1 MSELLIEFFSEEI
14 PPNLQI
20 STRKQFQKLLEEK
33 LSEANIKYGSFEV
46 YSTPTRIVTHI
57 SELPDKIKI
66 LPAEIKGPKVGVP
79 EKVLENF
86 AKSRFVS
93 LSELYEKKTEKG
105 NFHFVKI
112 KGKEINSEEELI
124 KCILKSLNEI
134 SWKKSMKWSDYEMS
148 WGRPLRSIIAIFEK

>member
-33 LSEANIKYGSFEV
+33 LFEANIKYKNFEV

-93 LSELYEKKTEKG
+93 LSELYEKKTDKG
-105 NFHFVKI
+105 NFHFVNI
-112 KGKEINSEEELI
+112 
-124 KCILKSLNEI
+124 
-134 SWKKSMKWSDYEMS
+134 
-148 WGRPLRSIIAIFEK
+148 

>member
-20 STRKQFQKLLEEK
+20 STRKQFKKLLGEK
-33 LSEANIKYGSFEV
+33 LFEANIKYGNFEI
-46 YSTPTRIVTHI
+46 YSTPTRVAAHI

-86 AKSRFVS
+86 AKSRSVD
-93 LSELYEKKTEKG
+93 LSELYL
-105 NFHFVKI
+105 
-112 KGKEINSEEELI
+112 SLI
-124 KCILKSLNEI
+124 HI
-134 SWKKSMKWSDYEMS
+134 
-148 WGRPLRSIIAIFEK
+148 

>member
-20 STRKQFQKLLEEK
+20 STRKQFKKILEEK
-33 LSEANIKYGSFEV
+33 LYEANIKYRNFEI
-46 YSTPTRIVTHI
+46 YSTPTRVAAHI

-105 NFHFVKI
+105 KFTFFNLKCKI
-112 KGKEINSEEELI
+112 NKNETTI
-124 KCILKSLNEI
+124 KQ
-134 SWKKSMKWSDYEMS
+134 
-148 WGRPLRSIIAIFEK
+148 SIFKYH

>member
-33 LSEANIKYGSFEV
+33 LFEANIEHGNFEI
-46 YSTPTRIVTHI
+46 YSTQTRVSAHI
-57 SELPDKIKI
+57 SELPDKINI

-93 LSELYEKKTEKG
+93 IS
-105 NFHFVKI
+105 
-112 KGKEINSEEELI
+112 
-124 KCILKSLNEI
+124 EI
-134 SWKKSMKWSDYEMS
+134 SVSYN
-148 WGRPLRSIIAIFEK
+148 I